1 MRKAFS
7 GRSDGKVINAVGFRP
22 RLGPYS
28 SPPHMAPFRLLWTTL
43 PSQNGGEGR
52 GGLRERDQT
61 SLGKT
66 TRRDEPSNTKLF
78 RIAYGVLA
86 K

>member
-1 MRKAFS
+1 MQWAFDLGWVLTPALPIWLILGSCGLLFPRKTA
-7 GRSDGKVINAVGFRP
+7 GRE
-22 RLGPYS
+22 
-28 SPPHMAPFRLLWTTL
+28 
-43 PSQNGGEGR
+43 GED
-52 GGLRERDQT
+52 RERDQT